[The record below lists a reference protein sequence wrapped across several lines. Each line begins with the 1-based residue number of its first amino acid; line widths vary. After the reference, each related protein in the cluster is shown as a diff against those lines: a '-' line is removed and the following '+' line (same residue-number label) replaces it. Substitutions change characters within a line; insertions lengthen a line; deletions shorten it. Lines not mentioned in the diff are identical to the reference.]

1 MCLKII
7 FFLRTRFF
15 LLLSFL
21 LIFGELTGQTTYKKV
36 LIETSLGSM
45 TLILYNETPMHS
57 ENFIDLVK
65 KGQYEDIL
73 FHRVI
78 NNFMI
83 QSGDPGTRNSVKG
96 QRVGSGD
103 VAYTIPAEFHPDLYH
118 QKGALAAA
126 RQGDAVN
133 PARASSGS
141 QFYIVQGTVFTNDQ
155 LNQMEERH
163 SHIRFTDE
171 QRKIYTTVGGTPH
184 LDYSYTVFGR
194 VIDGMETIDKIAAVA
209 TDQYDR
215 PVEDIMV
222 KIRILE

>member
-1 MCLKII
+1 M
-7 FFLRTRFF
+7 
-15 LLLSFL
+15 
-21 LIFGELTGQTTYKKV
+21 TGQTAYKKV
-36 LIETSLGSM
+36 FIETNLGSM
-45 TLILYNETPMHS
+45 TLILYNETPMHT
-57 ENFIDLVK
+57 ENFLDLVK

-83 QSGDPGTRNSVKG
+83 QTGDPTTRNSVKG

-103 VAYTIPAEFHPDLYH
+103 VSYTIPAEIHPALFHR
-118 QKGALAAA
+118 KGALAAA

-155 LNQMEERH
+155 LTQMEERH

-171 QRKIYTTVGGTPH
+171 QRKIYTSVGGTPH
-184 LDYSYTVFGR
+184 LDYAYTVFGQ
-194 VIDGMETIDKIAAVA
+194 VIEGMETIDKIASVA
-209 TDQYDR
+209 TDQYYR
-215 PVEDIMV
+215 PVEDIRI
-222 KIRILE
+222 KIKILE